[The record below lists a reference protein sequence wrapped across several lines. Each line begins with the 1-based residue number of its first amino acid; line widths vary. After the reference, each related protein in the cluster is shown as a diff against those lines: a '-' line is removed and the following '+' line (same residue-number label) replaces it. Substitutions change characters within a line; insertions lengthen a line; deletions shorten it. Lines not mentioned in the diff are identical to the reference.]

1 MHVLYGSIDVA
12 IAQLRQAVDDRVS
25 DAALSFDQP
34 ALQHALAVE
43 AEVSRALAFETGESE
58 SLLPSHAATTDVDEE
73 LQVLG
78 DLTGAKYGVLVLQ
91 LRPASKT
98 SDRSGDVFTTTLGV
112 DGLEEPGVHSVFHV
126 VFLFR

>member
-1 MHVLYGSIDVA
+1 MHVLHCSIDVA
-12 IAQLRQAVDDRVS
+12 IAQLRQAVDDGVS

-34 ALQHALAVE
+34 ALQHALAIE
-43 AEVSRALAFETGESE
+43 AEVGRALAFDTGEPE

-78 DLTGAKYGVLVLQ
+78 DLTGAKYGVLVLE
-91 LRPASKT
+91 LRPASNT
-98 SDRSGDVFTTTLGV
+98 GARSRDVFTATLGV
-112 DGLEEPGVHSVFHV
+112 DGLEEPRVHRVFHV